1 MGLWGGR
8 RERGTAVVVIGAPGV
23 AEVTTGRLLSIE
35 GDRIV
40 LEDDAGRTRTAD
52 RARTFR
58 ATPDHLAR
66 LRALQVTERLL
77 HDQFEALM
85 AEMERI

>member
-1 MGLWGGR
+1 MGLWRGR
-8 RERGTAVVVIGAPGV
+8 RERGTAVVFVGAPGA
-23 AEVTTGRLLSIE
+23 AEVTTGRLVSVE
-35 GDRIV
+35 GDRLTI
-40 LEDDAGRTRTAD
+40 EDDAGATRTVD

-85 AEMERI
+85 SEMEGI